1 MLEDDKSGVSTKA
14 LKVANLDEWAGAL
27 RAP

>member
-1 MLEDDKSGVSTKA
+1 MLEDDKSDVSTEVF
-14 LKVANLDEWAGAL
+14 KVANLDEWAGAL